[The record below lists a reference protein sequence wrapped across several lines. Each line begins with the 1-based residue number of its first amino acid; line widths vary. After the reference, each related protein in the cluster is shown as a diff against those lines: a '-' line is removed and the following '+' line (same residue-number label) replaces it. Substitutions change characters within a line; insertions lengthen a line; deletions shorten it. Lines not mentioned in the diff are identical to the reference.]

1 MKIRKGDTVQ
11 VISGKDKG
19 KRGTVERV
27 LPMENRVTVGG
38 VNTVTRHRRASAQA
52 RQAGRVQI
60 EAPIHLSNVLLVCPS
75 CNKPSRLGVTFLEDG
90 KKVRVCRK
98 CQETIS

>member
-19 KRGTVERV
+19 KRGTVEQV
-27 LPMENRVTVGG
+27 TPGKNRVIVGG
-38 VNTVTRHRRASAQA
+38 VNIVTRHLRASQQV
-52 RQAGRVQI
+52 RQAGRVQS
-60 EAPIHLSNVLLVCPS
+60 EAPIHHSNVLLVCPN
-75 CNKPSRLGVTFLEDG
+75 CNKPSRLGVTFLEDR